1 MTLARFGRRPILAAG
16 CIVALFS
23 VSGCARDPIPFLNGP
38 SPYLTGPRN
47 YMSEAEVNRILL
59 EQDLSRVELDSS
71 VETIIGDDTA
81 RNKFVTAK
89 MFIIDRNYNSYET
102 NLAKEN
108 EFANFFG
115 SLSSLGVS
123 TAAATIPAGQT
134 TKLLAAVVTGITGAK
149 TAFDRDVLLTQT
161 IQTVQSQMRTDR
173 ANQAKL
179 LISRMACELGQ
190 YPLYMALTDLEA
202 YRQAGTFESALGGL
216 VKATAKAEADATA
229 SKAAGGKAT
238 SKAVEG
244 EVQSALTALDT
255 AAKAVKKLENPCPIP
270 KSGA

>member
-1 MTLARFGRRPILAAG
+1 MTFARFERRPILAAG

-47 YMSEAEVNRILL
+47 YMSEAEENHILE
-59 EQDLSRVELDSS
+59 EQDLSRVSS
-71 VETIIGDDTA
+71 VETSIRDEPA

-89 MFIIDRNYNSYET
+89 MFIIDRNYNLYET

-134 TKLLAAVVTGITGAK
+134 TKVLAAVVTGITGAK

-173 ANQAKL
+173 ANQAKV
-179 LISRMACELGQ
+179 LISRMACELDR

-202 YRQAGTFESALGGL
+202 YRQAGTFESALSGL
-216 VKATAKAEADATA
+216 AKATAKAEADATA

-238 SKAVEG
+238 SKAVEN

-270 KSGA
+270 KIGA